1 MSRMRQ
7 ATSTLTGHWTQSQ
20 LADKR
25 RAEQMVS
32 IDYKELL
39 KLPPELF
46 GKSVWIGCD
55 WPEEEQKTYKGDLR
69 KAWKFCVSTLIERGI
84 ADNADRLNLINYC
97 RSWADVQRLYRIGIQ
112 DIEYSRSKDY
122 VTTLS

>member
-25 RAEQMVS
+25 RAEEMVS

-46 GKSVWIGCD
+46 GKSVWTGCD
-55 WPEEEQKTYKGDLR
+55 WLE
-69 KAWKFCVSTLIERGI
+69 
-84 ADNADRLNLINYC
+84 
-97 RSWADVQRLYRIGIQ
+97 
-112 DIEYSRSKDY
+112 
-122 VTTLS
+122 